1 MVKLSRTSLA
11 FLALAGFSA
20 LLPFATK
27 GSGSCTTFF
36 GVGDF
41 LTAGRAT
48 GFFATAVAVLVVET
62 VAFVLAVFAAT
73 GVASLTALGRAA
85 GLALTATLARFPAA
99 DSGLANLSVSTATAN
114 LHHV

>member
-48 GFFATAVAVLVVET
+48 GFFATAVAVLVET
-62 VAFVLAVFAAT
+62 GAFVLAVFVAT
-73 GVASLTALGRAA
+73 GVGALTALGRAA
-85 GLALTATLARFPAA
+85 GLALTATLARFPVA
-99 DSGLANLSVSTATAN
+99 DSGLAD
-114 LHHV
+114 